1 MPTKGTAAKE
11 TATKGTAHEQ
21 LVTDLSAAVGLLMRR
36 LRTESPS
43 GGLTPTQR
51 AVCARLDSDGPAT
64 TAALARAELVRP
76 QSMRVTLAALEER
89 GIVARSPHPTDGRQA
104 VLALTDEGRRVLADV
119 RRAKQNWLT
128 AAIAEHTT
136 PEERRVLAEAAAL
149 LKRLTEN

>member
-1 MPTKGTAAKE
+1 MP
-11 TATKGTAHEQ
+11 TKGTAHEQ

-36 LRTESPS
+36 LRAESPS
-43 GGLTPTQR
+43 GQLTPTQR

-89 GIVARSPHPTDGRQA
+89 GVIARSPHPTDGRQA
-104 VLALTDEGRRVLADV
+104 VLALTEEGRRVLADV

>member
-1 MPTKGTAAKE
+1 MP
-11 TATKGTAHEQ
+11 TKGTAHEQ

-36 LRTESPS
+36 LRAESPS

-128 AAIAEHTT
+128 AALAEQTT

>member
-1 MPTKGTAAKE
+1 MPTKGTAP
-11 TATKGTAHEQ
+11 EQ

-36 LRTESPS
+36 LRAESPN

-51 AVCARLDSDGPAT
+51 AVCARLDRDGPAT

-89 GIVARSPHPTDGRQA
+89 GVVARSPHPTDGRQA

-136 PEERRVLAEAAAL
+136 PEEQRVLAEAAAL